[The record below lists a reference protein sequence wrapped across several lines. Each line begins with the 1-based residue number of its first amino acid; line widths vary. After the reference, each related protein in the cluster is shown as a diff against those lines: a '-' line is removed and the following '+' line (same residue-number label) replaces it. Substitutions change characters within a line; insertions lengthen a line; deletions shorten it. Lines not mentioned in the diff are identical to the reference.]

1 MADADGTSA
10 ELRRR
15 VMHSM
20 SRHALRRIATPPAA
34 PDPLPDPV
42 PALIPPLSGRPPGV
56 AGVAG
61 TGLDGD
67 AGRFPD
73 P

>member
-1 MADADGTSA
+1 MADVDGTSA

-20 SRHALRRIATPPAA
+20 SMYALTRIATPPVA
-34 PDPLPDPV
+34 PDPLPNPV
-42 PALIPPLSGRPPGV
+42 PRLIPPLSGRPPGV

-67 AGRFPD
+67 AGRFPG